1 MAEHSEKVESD
12 FFKNKW
18 HELGNTC
25 LNTTTIKEILSHLI
39 IPYIARYGLKK
50 LLKRTPDNCVCC
62 RNKVMYGINI
72 DDARKSS
79 IAYDISYI
87 HVRDKDSLIWPSKL
101 IVILSGMIIKLFEQ
115 FIQSENFMN
124 DYYESCSFSYVALLA
139 LKNVVY
145 NMISSSLFFNAFQGK
160 CRSCGIDMVNKLIN
174 PLTCTFFNVTTN
186 NFTMLLNRRELARK
200 ITMKLVKEQKKKNR
214 YVNKEKGKND
224 CSDVSTWICDFCK
237 NFLKSYGAIH

>member
-1 MAEHSEKVESD
+1 M
-12 FFKNKW
+12 
-18 HELGNTC
+18 
-25 LNTTTIKEILSHLI
+25 
-39 IPYIARYGLKK
+39 
-50 LLKRTPDNCVCC
+50 
-62 RNKVMYGINI
+62 M
-72 DDARKSS
+72 
-79 IAYDISYI
+79 
-87 HVRDKDSLIWPSKL
+87 
-101 IVILSGMIIKLFEQ
+101 IKLFEQ

-160 CRSCGIDMVNKLIN
+160 CQSCSIDMVNKLIN

-214 YVNKEKGKND
+214 YMNKEKGKND
-224 CSDVSTWICDFCK
+224 YSDVSTWTCDFCK
-237 NFLKSYGAIH
+237 NFLKSYGAIHQGKKQELIDRCALLKYLITNRLEFLITFSRLDKA